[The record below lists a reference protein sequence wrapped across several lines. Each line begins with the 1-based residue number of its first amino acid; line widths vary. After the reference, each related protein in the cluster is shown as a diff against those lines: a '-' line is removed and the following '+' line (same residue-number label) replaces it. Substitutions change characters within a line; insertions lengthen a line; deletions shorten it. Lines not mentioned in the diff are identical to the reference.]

1 MPLAGSLARTLPL
14 FSCALFSCALF
25 SCALFS
31 CALFSCPLLPT
42 ALLARLGALLLATGT
57 AAVARLLALL
67 FRVAFLATIRFLP
80 GALTVL
86 AAILA
91 ALLAAMLQD
100 ALHRFAVVGAVGGDG
115 LATGISTLRLLAAPL
130 LTSAAVSLL
139 ASARAGLGAPGLS
152 ARVTFAA
159 RLLAAALLAA

>member
-1 MPLAGSLARTLPL
+1 M
-14 FSCALFSCALF
+14 
-25 SCALFS
+25 
-31 CALFSCPLLPT
+31 FSCPLLPT

-67 FRVAFLATIRFLP
+67 FRVAFLALPFLALPFLALPLFWFLALPFLATIRFLP

>member
-1 MPLAGSLARTLPL
+1 M
-14 FSCALFSCALF
+14 
-25 SCALFS
+25 
-31 CALFSCPLLPT
+31 FSCPLLPT

-67 FRVAFLATIRFLP
+67 FRVAFLALPFLAAIGFLP
-80 GALTVL
+80 GALTAL